1 MRPRTRWASPPTAA
15 GGVKGQGSEGHY
27 QPPKVTDPSEAT
39 YQAGI
44 PTHSCRGGSKVRGQ
58 EGSEGHYQTPKV
70 TDPSEA
76 QNQAGNPPYTCGGSK
91 VRGQG
96 SEGHYQTPKVTD
108 PKGIR
113 PQ

>member
-1 MRPRTRWASPPTAA
+1 M
-15 GGVKGQGSEGHY
+15 
-27 QPPKVTDPSEAT
+27 
-39 YQAGI
+39 GI
-44 PTHSCRGGSKVRGQ
+44 PTNSCRGEGSKVRGQ

-76 QNQAGNPPYTCGGSK
+76 QNQAGNPTYSCGGSK

>member
-1 MRPRTRWASPPTAA
+1 M
-15 GGVKGQGSEGHY
+15 
-27 QPPKVTDPSEAT
+27 
-39 YQAGI
+39 GI
-44 PTHSCRGGSKVRGQ
+44 PTNSCRGEGSKVRGQ

-70 TDPSEA
+70 TDPNEA
-76 QNQAGNPPYTCGGSK
+76 PYQAGIPTHSCRGGQRSGVRMETPKVTDPNKATYQVGIPTHSCGVK
-91 VRGQG
+91 VQG